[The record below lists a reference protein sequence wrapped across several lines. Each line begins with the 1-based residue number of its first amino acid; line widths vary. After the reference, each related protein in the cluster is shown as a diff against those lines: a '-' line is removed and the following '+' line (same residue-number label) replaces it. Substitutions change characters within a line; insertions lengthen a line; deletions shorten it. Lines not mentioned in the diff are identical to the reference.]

1 MTLQA
6 NFENYVYVVHDTP
19 TPPRWHLPGLT
30 PWKASPF
37 YKSREN
43 LSILF

>member
-19 TPPRWHLPGLT
+19 TPPTVAPARPNPLESLT
-30 PWKASPF
+30 FLQVKRKP
-37 YKSREN
+37 
-43 LSILF
+43 